1 MVYRVYVEKKPGFD
15 HEASSL
21 LEELRDFLRIE
32 GLKRVRVIN
41 RYDVEDIDPA
51 LFEAAVPTIFSE
63 PPLDQV
69 LEHLPQD
76 ADCVLASEYLP
87 GQFDQ
92 RADSA
97 AQCVQLMAQC
107 DRPTVR
113 TAQVYLFYGQVD
125 REQMEAIKK
134 HLINPVEKREAS
146 LDRVQTLRM
155 AYDRPET
162 VPTLTGFTALDAQGL
177 AGMIR
182 QYGLAMDQA
191 DIAFCQRYFQGEKRD
206 PTLTELRMI
215 DTYWSDHCRHTTFL
229 THIDQ
234 VRFEDADVEAAYHR
248 YQLERQALGRGDR
261 PVTLMDLATIGAK
274 ALKAKGLLNDLD
286 ESE

>member
-113 TAQVYLFYGQVD
+113 TAQVLS
-125 REQMEAIKK
+125 
-134 HLINPVEKREAS
+134 LI
-146 LDRVQTLRM
+146 
-155 AYDRPET
+155 
-162 VPTLTGFTALDAQGL
+162 
-177 AGMIR
+177 
-182 QYGLAMDQA
+182 
-191 DIAFCQRYFQGEKRD
+191 
-206 PTLTELRMI
+206 
-215 DTYWSDHCRHTTFL
+215 
-229 THIDQ
+229 HI
-234 VRFEDADVEAAYHR
+234 
-248 YQLERQALGRGDR
+248 
-261 PVTLMDLATIGAK
+261 
-274 ALKAKGLLNDLD
+274 
-286 ESE
+286 